1 MMKYAIELT
10 NGNRE
15 TIVET
20 FEDKDAAMEFGK
32 SYFANL
38 PKGGG
43 IVSCIAADFD
53 ENGKRTGNAES
64 IHHVWY

>member
-43 IVSCIAADFD
+43 IVSCISAEFD
-53 ENGKRTGNAES
+53 ELGNRIGNSE
-64 IHHVWY
+64 IIYHVWH